1 MLPESRIDEI
11 VERTKKGGGEIV
23 GLMGTSAWY
32 APGAASAEMVEAI
45 IKDSDRVLPA
55 AAWTSGQ
62 YGCEGMFIGV
72 PVKLGREG
80 IKEIIEVEL
89 NDAEK
94 AMMKESAR
102 HVQDNLDNLERI
114 EKENA

>member
-1 MLPESRIDEI
+1 
-11 VERTKKGGGEIV
+11 
-23 GLMGTSAWY
+23 
-32 APGAASAEMVEAI
+32 
-45 IKDSDRVLPA
+45 
-55 AAWTSGQ
+55 
-62 YGCEGMFIGV
+62 MFIGV

-80 IKEIIEVEL
+80 IKEIIEIEL

-94 AMMKESAR
+94 AMMKESAQ